1 MPYEIFLALRY
12 LRVRRGRRVVKL
24 TALAAVAGIACGVA
38 ALIVALALANG
49 FRDELRDKILRG
61 TAHVTLMPDDSQ
73 AVADSRFVAARV
85 RGVEG
90 VVEAA
95 PTTYEGALLKGP
107 GGMAYTLLRG
117 VDEQSAR
124 TRGEIRRT
132 LTAGELETLFRQTA
146 PGEPD
151 KGSQRA
157 SGAPGA
163 AEQRAPG
170 VEDESGTEDEE
181 EDEPPAPVILG
192 ENLAAR
198 TGLREVGHEG
208 WVVTG
213 EKSPTP
219 PGFSPRARRVV
230 VVGVFRTGLYDYDST
245 WTYLPLAEVPR
256 IAGAE
261 LKSSVV
267 SIEVRDIFEA
277 EAVAGRVRAALGEG
291 WTTVDWREANRPLFA
306 ALELERRTVALIIL
320 LIMVMAALNI
330 TTTLALVVVERRP
343 DIAVLGAM
351 GARPRGILTIFIIE
365 GAVIGAVGA
374 LAGVALGLAACA
386 AGEYFEVV
394 RLPPDVYSISAVPF
408 RPHLAEVLLPA
419 LAAFAVSLLAT
430 LYPARAAARVRPAEA
445 LRYE

>member
-61 TAHVTLMPDDSQ
+61 TAHVTLMRDNSQ
-73 AVADSRFVAARV
+73 PIAGRWDIGEMRSVAARV

-90 VVEAA
+90 VVEAT

-107 GGMAYTLLRG
+107 GGMSYTLLRG
-117 VDEQSAR
+117 VEEGSAH

-132 LTAGELETLFRQTA
+132 LTAGELETLFREAA
-146 PGEPD
+146 PVEKP
-151 KGSQRA
+151 KGGSD
-157 SGAPGA
+157 S
-163 AEQRAPG
+163 
-170 VEDESGTEDEE
+170 EDE
-181 EDEPPAPVILG
+181 EDEPPAQVILG
-192 ENLAAR
+192 EDLAAR
-198 TGLREVGHEG
+198 TGLTEVGDKG

-230 VVGVFRTGLYDYDST
+230 VAGVFRTGLYDYDSA
-245 WTYLPLAEVPR
+245 WTYMSLAEVPR
-256 IAGAE
+256 IAGTE
-261 LKSSVV
+261 LASSVV

-277 EAVAGRVRAALGEG
+277 EAVAGRVRATFGEG

-320 LIMVMAALNI
+320 LIMLMAALNI

-343 DIAVLGAM
+343 DIAVLGAL
-351 GARPRGILTIFIIE
+351 GARARGVLAIFVIE
-365 GAVIGAVGA
+365 GAIIGAVGA
-374 LAGVALGLAACA
+374 IIGVALGLAACA
-386 AGEYFEVV
+386 AGEYFELV

-408 RPHLAEVLLPA
+408 RPHLADVLLPA
-419 LAAFAVSLLAT
+419 LAAFVVSLLAT